1 MTITFSV
8 LAFPLAYEITKMPQM
23 TDIVQRLLDAH
34 ADMRTGT
41 REELKEAADEILSLR
56 EKLREAQT
64 QSDHWFVRA
73 SE

>member
-1 MTITFSV
+1 MR
-8 LAFPLAYEITKMPQM
+8 MRQM

-41 REELKEAADEILSLR
+41 REELKEAADEIISLR

-73 SE
+73 AE

>member
-1 MTITFSV
+1 
-8 LAFPLAYEITKMPQM
+8 MPQM

-41 REELKEAADEILSLR
+41 REELKEAADEIISLR

-64 QSDHWFVRA
+64 QSDHWFMR
-73 SE
+73 STE

>member
-1 MTITFSV
+1 
-8 LAFPLAYEITKMPQM
+8 M